1 MTYGPED
8 TPLPVRVARPTPF
21 LDRLPPPPSRLPRWT
36 VGITPPDLSPWLG
49 GNCGIPGVMHYEGR
63 RPGPHVVCVSLI
75 HGNEFSGA
83 IVLDRLLRARV
94 RPRAGRL
101 SLVFANPAAMALFD
115 PEAPVRARCV
125 DEDMNRVWSPDML
138 ESSHTSHELDRARE
152 LLPVILTAD
161 RLLDLHSMLWPG
173 DPLLLSGISTAGRR
187 MARRIRGV
195 DICVADRGHR
205 GGCRLIDHPRFTGGK
220 AAACLLEAGQH
231 WQQATVDRAM
241 QAVLSVIG
249 PCCGLPGGDE
259 GPLPRHDRVV
269 THVVTARTGMFR
281 FVRPFHGGEILP
293 HAGTVVAHDGGD
305 DIRTPYPHCML
316 VMPNLRSARGHTAVR
331 LARVDAG
338 MNGNGPAS

>member
-1 MTYGPED
+1 MTEGPD
-8 TPLPVRVARPTPF
+8 NTPLPVRVARPTTF
-21 LDRLPPPPSRLPRWT
+21 LDRLPPPPCRLPRWDI
-36 VGITPPDLSPWLG
+36 GITPPDLSPWLD

-83 IVLDRLLRARV
+83 IVLDRLLRARI

-101 SLVFANPAAMALFD
+101 SLVFANPAALALFNPD
-115 PEAPVRARCV
+115 DPVRARCV

-138 ESSHTSHELDRARE
+138 EGSQHSHELARARE

-173 DPLLLSGISTAGRR
+173 DPLLLSGLSPAGRR

-195 DICVADRGHR
+195 DICLADRGHR
-205 GGCRLIDHPRFTGGK
+205 SGCRLIDHPRFTGDT

-231 WQQATVDRAM
+231 WQQATVTRAM

-249 PCCGLPGGDE
+249 PCCGLPGGGD
-259 GPLPRHDRVV
+259 GPLPCHNMVV
-269 THVVTARTGMFR
+269 TNVVTARTGLFR
-281 FVRPFHGGEILP
+281 FVRPFRGGEILP
-293 HAGTVVAHDGGD
+293 LAGTVVAHDGSD
-305 DIRTPYPHCML
+305 EIRTPYARCML
-316 VMPNLRSARGHTAVR
+316 VMPNLRPARGHTAVR
-331 LARVDAG
+331 FARADTG
-338 MNGNGPAS
+338 TGGPAPAP